1 MVRLLPRMF
10 AAPRVRL
17 FSPAT
22 GDASGLRSRQSRR
35 GRLLFVSGEPDTP
48 GHSYRVARYAEV
60 ARAAGF
66 EAEILRAD
74 RLPSK
79 RGRHRRRLL
88 GGRPAAADLVVI
100 WRAAWSEP
108 LALAMKDWRRSGARL
123 AFDIDDYMFDPE
135 LARIEVIDGIRSQAC
150 SEEAVAELYG
160 RINRTFLECDAGIAP
175 TETLARAM
183 RRWGKPAFVLPNGF
197 DAATYAASRRAVA
210 AHRRRKPDGLIRI
223 GYAAGSKTHQRDF
236 AVAAPAIA
244 RLLWERPECRLV
256 LFRVGQ
262 SGPLLV
268 DLSEYP
274 EFAGLEDRIEWRP
287 LRPLEELPEELA
299 RCDINLAP
307 LETGNA
313 FCEAKS
319 ELKFFESALV
329 EIVTVASPTTPFAS
343 AIVDGQTGLLAAD
356 TDDWYAALRGLVDD
370 PARRQAMGQAAFH
383 SVLWRFGPE
392 GRQQT
397 AASVYDRLL
406 ACPSGRAREFAHAQ
420 SLAGHVRRLP
430 EIPDS
435 KVLFRHDSGG
445 LPTVA
450 VVVPCYNYARYVVE
464 ALDSVA
470 AQSEPAL
477 ELVVVDDRST
487 DDSPAVVSRWLQRHA
502 GRFVRATLLHNDRNS
517 GLSLTRNAGFATAE
531 APLVFPLDADNV
543 LHPGCL
549 RQLRAGLIASGAAA
563 AHPTL
568 HRFGGDSRQL
578 PALPW
583 DPEQLRQGNYID
595 AMALIRKSSWSH
607 VGGYEPM
614 PLGWEDYDLWCL
626 FVEAGLWSV
635 AVPDAV
641 ARYRVHGRSMLH
653 AITDQPANRRALI
666 DCLHC
671 RHGWLDIPLPDVQ
684 RSPASTTTPL
694 KRIS

>member
-1 MVRLLPRMF
+1 MV
-10 AAPRVRL
+10 
-17 FSPAT
+17 
-22 GDASGLRSRQSRR
+22 
-35 GRLLFVSGEPDTP
+35 RLLFVSGEPDTP

-60 ARAAGF
+60 AREAGF
-66 EAEILRAD
+66 EVDTMRAD

-79 RGRHRRRLL
+79 TSRFRQRVL
-88 GGRPAAADLVVI
+88 GLVSPPPDLVII
-100 WRAAWSEP
+100 WRAAWSEG
-108 LALAMKDWRRSGARL
+108 LARAVKDWRRSGARL

-210 AHRRRKPDGLIRI
+210 ARRRRKPDGLIRI

-299 RCDINLAP
+299 RCDINIAP

-329 EIVTVASPTTPFAS
+329 EVCTVASPTTPFTS
-343 AIVDGQTGLLAAD
+343 AIVDGQTGLLAVD
-356 TDDWYAALRGLVDD
+356 TDDWYAALQGLVDD

-392 GRQQT
+392 GRQQ
-397 AASVYDRLL
+397 AAVSVYDRLL
-406 ACPSGRAREFAHAQ
+406 ASPAGRAREFAHAR
-420 SLAGHVRRLP
+420 SLAGHARRLP
-430 EIPDS
+430 GIPDS
-435 KVLFRHDSGG
+435 EALFRHDTGG
-445 LPTVA
+445 LPAVA

-477 ELVVVDDRST
+477 ELVVVDDCST
-487 DDSPAVVSRWLQRHA
+487 DDSAAVVSRWLQRHA
-502 GRFVRATLLHNDRNS
+502 GRFVRATLLQNRRNS
-517 GLSLTRNAGFATAE
+517 GLSLTRNAGFAAAE
-531 APLVFPLDADNV
+531 APLVFPLDADNA

-568 HRFGGDSRQL
+568 HRFGGDSRRL

-583 DPEQLRQGNYID
+583 DPELLRQGNYID

-635 AVPDAV
+635 AVPDAI

-666 DCLHC
+666 DCLHH
-671 RHGWLDIPLPDVQ
+671 RHAWLDIPLPET
-684 RSPASTTTPL
+684 PAPPAAEIASL
-694 KRIS
+694 KRIA